1 MFELNDFNS
10 IKISVAS
17 PEKIRELSKG
27 EVTKPETINYRTQKP
42 EKDGLFC
49 ERIFGPMKDWEC
61 HCGKYK
67 RIRYKG
73 ITCERCGVEVTRAK
87 VRRERMGHI
96 ELAAPVSHIWYF
108 RGVPS
113 RIGLILDMSPKAL
126 EQVIYFAAYVVI
138 DPGSIKTLEYK
149 QVINDKEL
157 REIEEKYG
165 DSETT
170 GLKVGMGAEAIREL
184 LMAVDL
190 EKECEETKKI
200 IDSSTASQK
209 RVKAVKRIEIL
220 EAFRKSGNRPEWM
233 ILTVLPVLPPE
244 LRPMVQLDGG
254 RFASSDLND
263 LYRRVINRNNRLKR
277 MIELGAPEMIVKN
290 EKRMLQE
297 AVDALID
304 NGRRGKALSGPSNR
318 ELKSLSGML
327 RGKQGRFRQNL
338 LGKRVDYSGRSVIVV
353 GPELKLYQCGL
364 PKEMAIELF
373 KPFVMKK
380 LVESGQCHN
389 IKSAKRTVE
398 KAKPF
403 VWDVLEEVI
412 KERDVPL

>member
-1 MFELNDFNS
+1 MFELNDFCS

-42 EKDGLFC
+42 ERDGLFC

-73 ITCERCGVEVTRAK
+73 IVCEKCGVEVTRAK

-113 RIGLILDMSPKAL
+113 RIGLMLDMSPKAL
-126 EQVIYFAAYVVI
+126 EQVIYFASYVVL
-138 DPGSIKTLEYK
+138 DPGNVPTLEYK

-165 DSETT
+165 ESSVT

-190 EKECEETKKI
+190 EKECKQTRDI
-200 IDSSTASQK
+200 IENSTASQK
-209 RVKAVKRIEIL
+209 KLKAVKRIEIL
-220 EAFRKSGNRPEWM
+220 ESFKKSGNKPEWM
-233 ILTVLPVLPPE
+233 VLTVLPVLPPE

-277 MIELGAPEMIVKN
+277 MMELGAPDMIVKN

-304 NGRRGKALSGPSNR
+304 NGRRGRALSGPSNR
-318 ELKSLSGML
+318 ELK
-327 RGKQGRFRQNL
+327 
-338 LGKRVDYSGRSVIVV
+338 
-353 GPELKLYQCGL
+353 
-364 PKEMAIELF
+364 
-373 KPFVMKK
+373 
-380 LVESGQCHN
+380 
-389 IKSAKRTVE
+389 
-398 KAKPF
+398 
-403 VWDVLEEVI
+403 
-412 KERDVPL
+412 